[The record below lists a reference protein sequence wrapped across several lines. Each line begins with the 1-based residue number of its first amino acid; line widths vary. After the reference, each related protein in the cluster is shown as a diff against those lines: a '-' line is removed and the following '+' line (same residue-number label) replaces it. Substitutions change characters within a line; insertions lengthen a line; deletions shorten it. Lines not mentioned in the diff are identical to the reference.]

1 MYLKDK
7 IIKLIESHQEDDYYD
22 FKEAWHDNKAEFLH
36 DILSLAN
43 NRTVEDGLLIFG
55 VRDKTFEIIGVE
67 NDPNRKTQQN
77 IIDFL
82 NTKAF
87 FGGIRPSV
95 ELKTI
100 NYLKHELDILIVK
113 NTNDTP
119 YYLADKYSDGKY
131 TIRPNYIYTR
141 IKDTNT
147 PIDKSAD
154 INQVEYLWKKRFLL
168 TESPIKRIFNE
179 LKYPQ
184 NWERKNSI
192 KDNIPFY
199 YNIYHPEFTV
209 EILDDD
215 YSDSNNTEF
224 YSYKQI
230 NHSTSFGIIAVKYFN
245 TEVYTTQYI
254 CLDGGR
260 YMTITPQWAFPEIE
274 KYKNVDY
281 SYKYFLLDS
290 YDYILKEFL
299 YSESSDYRPAVERF
313 DECVLYFENNS
324 QRLEFENY
332 LIKFKDEIKQEI
344 LDGIKK
350 YDYMFVKDNENE
362 DSYIKHKLSN
372 ITVYKKYYSKFVIN
386 YS

>member
-7 IIKLIESHQEDDYYD
+7 IIKLIESHQEADYYD

-245 TEVYTTQYI
+245 TEVYTTQYV

-281 SYKYFLLDS
+281 SYKYFLLIRFHDLRHSCASLLLVKDIKIKAIQEWLGHSCFSTTANLYAHLDS
-290 YDYILKEFL
+290 K
-299 YSESSDYRPAVERF
+299 S
-313 DECVLYFENNS
+313 
-324 QRLEFENY
+324 
-332 LIKFKDEIKQEI
+332 KQESAEA
-344 LDGIKK
+344 LVNALKFTDTKK
-350 YDYMFVKDNENE
+350 ENE
-362 DSYIKHKLSN
+362 ESTSSSSQK
-372 ITVYKKYYSKFVIN
+372 
-386 YS
+386 